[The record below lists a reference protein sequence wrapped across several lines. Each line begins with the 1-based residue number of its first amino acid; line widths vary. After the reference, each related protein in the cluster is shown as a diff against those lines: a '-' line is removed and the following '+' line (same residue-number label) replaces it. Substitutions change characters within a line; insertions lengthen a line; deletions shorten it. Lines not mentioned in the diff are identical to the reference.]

1 MTIDIRRSALGRP
14 ILTEALL
21 DVLVPIGRIKSFP
34 KGTLVVMEGE
44 PADTLYV
51 VLDGKLKVFVSDDD
65 GHEAV
70 LNELGPAEYFGE
82 LMLANAN
89 RTASVKTLVP
99 TRLCMIRRPEF
110 EAIIATRPDI
120 AFHLIQTLIYRVSV
134 LTHNVQS
141 LALMDVYGRVAHMLL
156 DLAEEA
162 DGSTVVPKMSQQ
174 KIAERVGASRS
185 MINRILKDLVR
196 GGYISIGRSRIE
208 LRKELPRRW

>member
-44 PADTLYV
+44 PADTLYI
-51 VLDGKLKVFVSDDD
+51 VLDGKLKVFVSDES

-99 TRLCMIRRPEF
+99 TRLCMIRRAEF

-120 AFHLIQTLIYRVSV
+120 AFHLIQTLIYRVGV
-134 LTHNVQS
+134 LTHNVQR

-156 DLAEEA
+156 DLAEEIE
-162 DGSTVVPKMSQQ
+162 GSTVVLRMSQQ

-196 GGYISIGRSRIE
+196 GGYISVTRQRIE

>member
-1 MTIDIRRSALGRP
+1 MTMESRRSAVGRP
-14 ILTEALL
+14 VLTEALL

-51 VLDGKLKVFVSDDD
+51 VLDGRLKVFVSDDD

-82 LMLANAN
+82 LMLASAN

-110 EAIIATRPDI
+110 EAIIAARPDI

-134 LTHNVQS
+134 LTQSVQS

-162 DGSTVVPKMSQQ
+162 DGSTVVLKMSQQ